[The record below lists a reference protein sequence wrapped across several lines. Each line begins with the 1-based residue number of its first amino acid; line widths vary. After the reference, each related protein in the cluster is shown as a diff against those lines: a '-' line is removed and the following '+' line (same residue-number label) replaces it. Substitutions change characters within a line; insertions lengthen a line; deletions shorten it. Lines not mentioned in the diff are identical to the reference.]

1 MWADQR
7 SHVGAAFQR
16 VGSESEKVP
25 PGSVLGS
32 VRKREVV
39 GFRGSG
45 VCGGSARVL
54 CVCVRRSTFKRISC
68 MTGRQR
74 SF

>member
-7 SHVGAAFQR
+7 SHVGAEFQR
-16 VGSESEKVP
+16 VGSETEKVP

-45 VCGGSARVL
+45 CAAGQSGFVSE
-54 CVCVRRSTFKRISC
+54 KHI
-68 MTGRQR
+68 
-74 SF
+74 